1 MSESLNRWWLLL
13 GVTAAA
19 IVGTGCAVEAQ
30 DPVDPE
36 LEPADQVQQ
45 PWDSQDGNPTHATH
59 SYMVETAIDGLK
71 SVYPELQTYRSYI
84 VDGANRELHEL
95 PVSDAEQEAL
105 RIEIAGTN
113 WGADHPEVLWS
124 KARTAYAAG
133 NKSKAYWYTGI
144 IMHFVADMGAPAH
157 AFHVVHQGTL
167 SQKDNFEACALQ
179 KWDPLYS
186 INRSDPGYAA
196 PQDYIGFASTWTAAD
211 WQAAYGTKTYT
222 LGFYPTLWFLQSSTQ
237 KTLLRNRQ
245 GRSTYATFWALKS
258 AVTHWN

>member
-1 MSESLNRWWLLL
+1 MSKSLNRWWLLL
-13 GVTAAA
+13 AVTAAA
-19 IVGTGCAVEAQ
+19 LVGTGCAVEAQ
-30 DPVDPE
+30 DPVAPE
-36 LEPADQVQQ
+36 LEQTDLVQQ

-71 SVYPELQTYRSYI
+71 GVYPELQTYRSYI

-95 PVSDAEQEAL
+95 PVSDPEQEAL
-105 RIEIAGTN
+105 RIEIKGTN
-113 WGADHPEVLWS
+113 WAADNPGALWVRA
-124 KARTAYAAG
+124 KDAYAMG

-157 AFHVVHQGTL
+157 AFHVIHQGTL
-167 SQKDNFEACALQ
+167 AEKDNFEACALQ
-179 KWDPLYS
+179 KWDPLYN

-196 PQDYIGFASTWTAAD
+196 PHDYIGFASDWTIAD
-211 WQAAYGTKTYT
+211 WKAAYGTKTYT
-222 LGFYPTLWFLQSSTQ
+222 RTFYPTLWLFQTSTQ

-245 GRSTYATFWALKS
+245 GRSAYATFWALKT